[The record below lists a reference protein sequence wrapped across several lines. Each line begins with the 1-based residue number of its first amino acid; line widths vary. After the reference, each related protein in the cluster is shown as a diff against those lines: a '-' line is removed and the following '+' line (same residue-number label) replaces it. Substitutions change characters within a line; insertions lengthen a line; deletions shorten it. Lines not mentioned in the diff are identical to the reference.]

1 MSTKEIKIPSLYL
14 YLTEGVRS
22 FKERA
27 QSFRFRR
34 KYQPITKG
42 DGHPVLVIPGFLGN
56 DRSTLAL
63 RKFLKRIG
71 YKPYAWELG
80 INLANFEDINTLEK
94 KVNELYL
101 KHQEKISIVGWSL
114 GGIYAREL
122 SKRNPSIIQHII
134 TTGSPFRGIN
144 QPNRVNWLLRLLRGD
159 VEKEI
164 GADVIQSIA
173 EPTAVLTTSIY
184 SKKDGAVP
192 WQTCMEA
199 KEDDLHKNIEV
210 SSSHIGMPHNKEV
223 LLVIA
228 ERLPINSSVSVQKT
242 TSSNQQV
249 KTSLDYK

>member
-1 MSTKEIKIPSLYL
+1 MSKEEIKIPALYL

-22 FKERA
+22 FKERV
-27 QSFRFRR
+27 QSYRFRR
-34 KYQPITKG
+34 KHQPITMG

-56 DRSTLAL
+56 DRSTHPL
-63 RKFLKRIG
+63 RRYLQRIG

-94 KVNELYL
+94 KIKELYV

-122 SKRNPSIIQHII
+122 SKTNPTIIRHVI

-159 VEKEI
+159 VEKEVSI
-164 GADVIQSIA
+164 DFINSIA
-173 EPTAVLTTSIY
+173 EPSPVLTTSIY

-192 WQTCMEA
+192 WQTCMEG

-210 SSSHIGMPHNKEV
+210 KSSHIGMPHNKEV

-228 ERLPINSSVSVQKT
+228 ERLPLK
-242 TSSNQQV
+242 
-249 KTSLDYK
+249 